1 MILENT
7 YVKATSI
14 EEALKHAKANVGH
27 FQFIAGGTD
36 LMVNKHQGNTDPK
49 SLIDLTGIE
58 EMKKVRTDGTN
69 LYIGALVRLDDLNKH
84 DLIHTHFP
92 ALLTAAASVGSPLI
106 RKTATLGGN
115 VLCENRC
122 LYYNQSEWWREA
134 VGYCLKCNGDIC
146 IATGGRNACFSEFVS
161 DTVPA
166 LITYNAKIKLIDGDG
181 TRIVDIQDIYTGD
194 GVKSKTIDSTTILEE
209 IILPLN
215 NSYTSVFKKLRQR
228 ESLEFTA
235 LTTCVSL
242 DQDQNIIIAIAG
254 VDPKPVVVKGTSSD
268 DLEDLIKQAFK
279 GARAIDNDMLSRVY
293 RKEILK
299 VYLSESFAELHLTTT
314 EK

>member
-7 YVKATSI
+7 YVKVSSI
-14 EEALKHAKANVGH
+14 EEAIKCAKANEGN
-27 FQFIAGGTD
+27 FKFIAGGTD
-36 LMVNKHQGNTDPK
+36 LMVNKFQGNIEPK

-58 EMKKVRTDGTN
+58 DMKKVSSDGSN
-69 LYIGALVRLDDLNKH
+69 VYIGALMRLDDLKKQ
-84 DLIHTHFP
+84 DLINTHFP
-92 ALLTAAASVGSPLI
+92 TLITAAAAVGSPLI
-106 RKTATLGGN
+106 RKTATIGGN

-166 LITYNAKIKLIDGDG
+166 LIAYNAKIKLTDSEG
-181 TRIVDIQDIYTGD
+181 TRIVDIQDIYSGD
-194 GVKSKTIDSTTILEE
+194 GVNSKTITSTTILQE

-215 NSYTSVFKKLRQR
+215 KSYTSVFKKLRQR

-242 DQDQNIIIAIAG
+242 DQDKNIIIALAG
-254 VDPKPVVVKGTSSD
+254 IDPKPVVVRGTSSD
-268 DLEDLIKQAFK
+268 DLEGLIKQAFK
-279 GARAIDNDMLSRVY
+279 GARAIDNDMFSRVY
-293 RKEILK
+293 RKEMLT
-299 VYLSESFAELHLTTT
+299 VYLNESFKEL
-314 EK
+314 KMI